1 MSYQATLE
9 KEDMSKRKY
18 GTGTVRKR
26 GDTWQISYRPI
37 PGGKRVF
44 ETVGKESAGISK
56 EDAEHMLM
64 ERLVQIGRGE
74 GSTFLGH
81 PFAAVAKEWRIQ
93 VEALGDLS
101 DRTLELYDNAL
112 EVHLLPAFGDD
123 FFHQLD
129 EPVIE
134 RYCSKKFTLSPGEP
148 GAVPVEGEIANR
160 RKDPV
165 GRRTIEQH
173 LSVLNLIF
181 RYAVRNKMMIS
192 NPISEVEIRSG
203 KKKEVKVLEQE
214 EVKKLL
220 MNCLDEEQETL
231 FLLLSATGLR
241 LGEALALRTTDF
253 DRKKQVLKIE
263 RTQTRKGGKTVIS
276 QSGTK
281 TDAGRRELKVSDYL
295 AMRLE
300 RQIARSEMRCKKQ
313 RMKILFAN
321 RRGNMHSE
329 SNIRNRWFQPARERA
344 GLDPEHT
351 PHSLR
356 HTFASECI
364 AAGLPDTQ
372 IAYYLGHKN
381 PQTTRLIYAHIFDR
395 HKQTIADLASI
406 YSHDPVDN

>member
-9 KEDMSKRKY
+9 KDSMSKRKY

-26 GDTWQISYRPI
+26 GDSWQISYRPL
-37 PGGKRVF
+37 PGGKRVW
-44 ETVGKESAGISK
+44 ETVGKESAGIT
-56 EDAEHMLM
+56 EADAEHMLM

-81 PFAAVAKEWRIQ
+81 PFAAVASEWRQQ
-93 VEALGDLS
+93 VEALNDFS

-123 FFHQLD
+123 FLHQID
-129 EPVIE
+129 APVIE
-134 RYCSKKFTLSPGEP
+134 RYCSKKLTLAPGQP
-148 GAVPVEGEIANR
+148 GAVPVEGEVANR

-165 GRRTIEQH
+165 GKRTIEQH

-181 RYAVRNKMMIS
+181 RYAVRNKMMTA
-192 NPISEVEIRSG
+192 NPIPEVEIRPS
-203 KKKEVKVLEQE
+203 KKKEVKVLEQN
-214 EVKKLL
+214 EVKNLL
-220 MNCLDEEQETL
+220 MHCRDEEQETL

-241 LGEALALRTTDF
+241 LGEALALRITDF
-253 DRKKQVLKIE
+253 DDTKQVLKIE

-276 QSGTK
+276 KWGTK
-281 TDAGRRELKVSDYL
+281 TDAGKRELKVSDYL
-295 AMRLE
+295 AMRLR
-300 RQIARSEMRCKKQ
+300 RQIARSEMKSKKQ
-313 RMKILFAN
+313 RVKILFAN
-321 RRGNMHSE
+321 NRGNMHAE
-329 SNIRNRWFQPARERA
+329 SNIRNRWFLPALEAA
-344 GLDPEHT
+344 GLNPEHT

-372 IAYYLGHKN
+372 IAYYLGHKS

-395 HKQTIADLASI
+395 HKQSIADLASI